1 MFGATSLT
9 RLDLVVVEEFQQTF
23 PCQFVSEDSKQ
34 CGLTLSCQAILMGH
48 IRLAHGA
55 RNLLDM
61 ITVTNKFVSV
71 AAFVRREH
79 MLGSMRRE

>member
-1 MFGATSLT
+1 MFGATSFT

-23 PCQFVSEDSKQ
+23 PCQFVSEEGKRG
-34 CGLTLSCQAILMGH
+34 GLTLSCQAILMGH

-61 ITVTNKFVSV
+61 ITVTTQFVSV
-71 AAFVRREH
+71 AVFVRREH
-79 MLGSMRRE
+79 MLVSMRRE